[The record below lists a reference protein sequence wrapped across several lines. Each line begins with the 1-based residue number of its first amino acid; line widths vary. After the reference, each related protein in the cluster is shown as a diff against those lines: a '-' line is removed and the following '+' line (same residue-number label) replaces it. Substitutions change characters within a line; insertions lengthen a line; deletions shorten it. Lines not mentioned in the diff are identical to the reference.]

1 MKSQTKMHSR
11 KDSLEEKQKSLIL
24 GEMKSKHRKGV
35 ASEMNAGKLVGELLN
50 LTQVDKKLIA

>member
-1 MKSQTKMHSR
+1 MHSR